1 MIEFD
6 KVKQILVDG
15 DTLEKIWQEPCKYDD
30 FWADYEGIIENET
43 MKSLVSDELLEMLR
57 TKEIDYIAFRG
68 DW

>member
-57 TKEIDYIAFRG
+57 TKEIDYVAFRG
-68 DW
+68 DG

>member
-43 MKSLVSDELLEMLR
+43 MKSLVSDELLEMLK
-57 TKEIDYIAFRG
+57 TKEIDYVAFRG

>member
-57 TKEIDYIAFRG
+57 TKEIDYVAFRG